1 MTTQRGTAMRHFRAL
16 ALLCVSIILAD
27 VRQRAWAENDPAPT
41 TRAMT
46 APSTQPVQI
55 DPRIAE
61 LINDLGNEDAAVRD
75 RAGEGLLAYGPAAL
89 VALGRAARCDEP
101 EVRIRAGALPTDP
114 RSVAAALRQYGE
126 RSVDERRRIV
136 RALASYVGP
145 DRRPAWRALGRIM
158 LCDANADVQWEALS
172 QIRIRPNSVMDLG
185 LGVLET

>member
-75 RAGEGLLAYGPAAL
+75 RAGEGLLAYAPAAL

-101 EVRIRAGALPTDP
+101 EVRIRAGALLSKVEWALPTDP

-126 RSVDERRRIV
+126 RSVDERRRICLLYTSPSP
-136 RALASYVGP
+136 R
-145 DRRPAWRALGRIM
+145 DRQKSR
-158 LCDANADVQWEALS
+158 
-172 QIRIRPNSVMDLG
+172 
-185 LGVLET
+185 

>member
-1 MTTQRGTAMRHFRAL
+1 MRHFRAL

-101 EVRIRAGALPTDP
+101 EVRIRAGALLSKVEWALPTDP

-185 LGVLET
+185 LG